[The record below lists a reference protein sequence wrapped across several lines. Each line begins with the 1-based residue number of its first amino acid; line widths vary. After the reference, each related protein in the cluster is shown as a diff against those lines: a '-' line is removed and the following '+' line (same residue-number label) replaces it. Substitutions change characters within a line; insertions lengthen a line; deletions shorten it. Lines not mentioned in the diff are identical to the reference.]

1 MPLNPIRNSEC
12 KISAYMPQNR
22 VMMINSKLASL
33 AKWLS
38 VRLRTKW
45 FWVRVQLQSLHKL
58 KSNGGNS
65 SIINYYIQELNRMK
79 NDAYKYPI
87 YSHLGV
93 YIPENWF

>member
-1 MPLNPIRNSEC
+1 MIIIIMIIIIMPLNPIKNFEC
-12 KISAYMPQNR
+12 EISAYTPEDR
-22 VMMINSKLASL
+22 VMMINSKLDH
-33 AKWLS
+33 
-38 VRLRTKW
+38 
-45 FWVRVQLQSLHKL
+45 LHKL

>member
-1 MPLNPIRNSEC
+1 MPLNPINLNVKYLHTYED
-12 KISAYMPQNR
+12 R
-22 VMMINSKLASL
+22 VMMINSKLDH
-33 AKWLS
+33 
-38 VRLRTKW
+38 
-45 FWVRVQLQSLHKL
+45 LHKL

>member
-1 MPLNPIRNSEC
+1 MIIIIMPLNPIKNFEC
-12 KISAYMPQNR
+12 EISAYTPEDR
-22 VMMINSKLASL
+22 VMMINSKLDH
-33 AKWLS
+33 
-38 VRLRTKW
+38 
-45 FWVRVQLQSLHKL
+45 LHKL
-58 KSNGGNS
+58 KSNDDNS

>member
-1 MPLNPIRNSEC
+1 MPED
-12 KISAYMPQNR
+12 R
-22 VMMINSKLASL
+22 VMMINSKLDH
-33 AKWLS
+33 
-38 VRLRTKW
+38 
-45 FWVRVQLQSLHKL
+45 LHKL

-65 SIINYYIQELNRMK
+65 SIFNCYIQELNRMK

>member
-1 MPLNPIRNSEC
+1 MIIIIMPLNPIKNFEC
-12 KISAYMPQNR
+12 EISAYTPEDR
-22 VMMINSKLASL
+22 VMMVNSKLDH
-33 AKWLS
+33 
-38 VRLRTKW
+38 
-45 FWVRVQLQSLHKL
+45 LHKL

-65 SIINYYIQELNRMK
+65 SVINYYIQELNRMK

>member
-1 MPLNPIRNSEC
+1 MSLNAIRNSEC
-12 KISAYMPQNR
+12 EISAYMPENR
-22 VMMINSKLASL
+22 VMMINSKLDH
-33 AKWLS
+33 
-38 VRLRTKW
+38 
-45 FWVRVQLQSLHKL
+45 LHKL

-93 YIPENWF
+93 YIPKNWF

>member
-1 MPLNPIRNSEC
+1 MPLNPIRNVEC
-12 KISAYMPQNR
+12 EISAYMPEDR
-22 VMMINSKLASL
+22 VMMINSKLDH
-33 AKWLS
+33 
-38 VRLRTKW
+38 
-45 FWVRVQLQSLHKL
+45 LHKL

-93 YIPENWF
+93 YIPKIDFNAYFS